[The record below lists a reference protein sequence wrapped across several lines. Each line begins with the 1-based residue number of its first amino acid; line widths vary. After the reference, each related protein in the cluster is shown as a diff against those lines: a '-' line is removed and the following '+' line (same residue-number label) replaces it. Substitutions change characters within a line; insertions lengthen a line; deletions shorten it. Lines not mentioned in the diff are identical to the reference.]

1 MLRTQE
7 GERFEQVWQVVTV
20 EIAETGAFAAGALAG
35 ERNEG
40 RRGLDLLVR
49 HGEALREGVRDGV
62 PIALGYLAVSFSL
75 GIAARKAGLD
85 AVQAFF
91 ASLFNNASAGEY
103 AGFAVIGAGGS
114 LLEMAVVMLVAN
126 ARYLL
131 MSCSMAQ
138 RFSPRTPLI
147 HRVLVGFDLT
157 DELFGISIAR
167 PGEADPYYS
176 YGAMVVALARP
187 QSQLSRQEMTVEG
200 IDVVL
205 AMDIS
210 GSMLAED
217 FKPNR
222 LEAAKKVAADFIEGR
237 KNDRM
242 GLVVFAGEAFTQV
255 PLTIDH
261 QVLLKQLGAV
271 KSGLVRD
278 GTALGDGLATAI
290 NRIKDSQAE
299 SKVIILLTDG
309 VNNQG
314 SVDPLSAAEIAA
326 LYNIRL
332 YTIGVGA
339 RGKAPFPF
347 RDQFGRVHYQNIDV
361 EIDEDLMKQM
371 ASATGDGQ
379 YFRATNRKAL
389 QEIFDQID
397 EMETSKIDV
406 TQYAQTRDEHQPWL
420 WLAAIALLL
429 EALLRYVWLKR

>member
-1 MLRTQE
+1 MSNLTFAHPWFLLGLVLVPLMVAWYIWRYRKQEAALQHSNLSLFDGIGQSLR
-7 GERFEQVWQVVTV
+7 
-20 EIAETGAFAAGALAG
+20 
-35 ERNEG
+35 
-40 RRGLDLLVR
+40 VR
-49 HGEALREGVRDGV
+49 LRWLPYALRC
-62 PIALGYLAVSFSL
+62 LAV
-75 GIAARKAGLD
+75 
-85 AVQAFF
+85 
-91 ASLFNNASAGEY
+91 
-103 AGFAVIGAGGS
+103 
-114 LLEMAVVMLVAN
+114 
-126 ARYLL
+126 
-131 MSCSMAQ
+131 
-138 RFSPRTPLI
+138 
-147 HRVLVGFDLT
+147 
-157 DELFGISIAR
+157 
-167 PGEADPYYS
+167 
-176 YGAMVVALARP
+176 GAMVVALARP

-314 SVDPLSAAEIAA
+314 SVDPHSAAEIAA

-420 WLAAIALLL
+420 WLAFIALVL
-429 EALLRYVWLKR
+429 EALMRYVWLRR